1 MLLLKLIGNH
11 LWVSPMA
18 QSHLALKGQI
28 QCHSD
33 LEVLHLMKKWV
44 RPYVAFII
52 VAISHLTLIEFER
65 FEFKFQSYIL

>member
-28 QCHSD
+28 QGHSD
-33 LEVLHLMKKWV
+33 LEVLHLMK
-44 RPYVAFII
+44 PYVGFNI